1 MNSYLRDAARVSDAR
16 VVADTFI
23 VVPKS
28 DDLIFSTRDEMFTLL
43 HDSKCIKF
51 SRLRA
56 IKHADRLSI
65 EAVPVSDFAVGS
77 CGEELRLIWVE
88 DDLLEH
94 GGLKEALDSNVGN
107 NIPDDARSIV

>member
-1 MNSYLRDAARVSDAR
+1 MSNAR

-28 DDLIFSTRDEMFTLL
+28 DDLIFSTRDEVFTLL
-43 HDSKCIKF
+43 HDSKCIKL

-56 IKHADRLSI
+56 IKHTDRLSI

-77 CGEELRLIWVE
+77 CCEELRLIWVE

-107 NIPDDARSIV
+107 NVPDNARSVV

>member
-1 MNSYLRDAARVSDAR
+1 MSNAR

-28 DDLIFSTRDEMFTLL
+28 DDLIFSTRDEVFTLL
-43 HDSKCIKF
+43 HDSKCIKL

-56 IKHADRLSI
+56 IKHTDRLSI
-65 EAVPVSDFAVGS
+65 EAVPVSDFSVGS
-77 CGEELRLIWVE
+77 CCEELRLIWVE

-107 NIPDDARSIV
+107 NVPDNARSVV

>member
-1 MNSYLRDAARVSDAR
+1 MSNAR

-28 DDLIFSTRDEMFTLL
+28 DDLIFSTRDEVFTLL
-43 HDSKCIKF
+43 HDSKCIKL

-56 IKHADRLSI
+56 IKHTYRLSI

-77 CGEELRLIWVE
+77 CGEELRLVWVE

-107 NIPDDARSIV
+107 NIPDDARSVV